1 MSIGLEEFAIR
12 RQSLMDMMEDNS
24 IAIIPAAPELIRSR
38 DTEYPY
44 RQDSDFHYL
53 CGFPEPEAVLAL
65 LPGREH
71 GETVLFCREREPDKE
86 LWTGYRC
93 GPERAQDRYGV
104 DDAFPIGDID
114 DILPGLLEG
123 RERVYYSL
131 GRHAEFDQQVM
142 HWVNTIRAR
151 VRQGAHPPGEFLDL
165 DHFLHDLRLFKS
177 PAELDLM
184 REAAAISV
192 RAHER
197 AMQRVEPGAYEYQL
211 ESELLHE
218 FVSNG
223 ARFPAYN
230 SIVGAGPNACILHYV
245 DNTARIADG
254 DLILIDAGCEY
265 QGYAADITRTFPANG
280 RFTPEQ
286 RALYDIVL
294 AAQAAA
300 IDAIAPNRHWNES
313 HEAAVKVLVEGLIAL
328 GLLEGEADEIIEQ
341 EAYRDF
347 YMHRTGHWLGLDVHD
362 VGDYKVGDAWRVLEP
377 GMVMTV
383 EPGIYVAPDNERV
396 EPRWRGIGIRIE
408 DDVLVTRDGNEV
420 LTAALVKSA
429 DEVEALVQSGRG

>member
-1 MSIGLEEFAIR
+1 MSIGLEEFAQR

-24 IAIIPAAPELIRSR
+24 IAIVPAAPELIRSR

-93 GPERAQDRYGV
+93 GPERAHERYGV

-177 PAELDLM
+177 PAELELM

-197 AMQRVEPGAYEYQL
+197 AMRRVKPGAYEYQL

-218 FVSNG
+218 FVSHG

-230 SIVGAGPNACILHYV
+230 SIVGAGPNGCILHYV

-265 QGYAADITRTFPANG
+265 QGYAADITRTFPASG
-280 RFTPEQ
+280 TFTPEQ

-313 HEAAVKVLVEGLIAL
+313 HEAAVKVLVEGLVAL
-328 GLLEGEADEIIEQ
+328 GLLEGEVDEIIAQ

-383 EPGIYVAPDNERV
+383 EPGLYVAPDNDEV

-429 DEVEALVQSGRG
+429 DDVEALVQSGRG